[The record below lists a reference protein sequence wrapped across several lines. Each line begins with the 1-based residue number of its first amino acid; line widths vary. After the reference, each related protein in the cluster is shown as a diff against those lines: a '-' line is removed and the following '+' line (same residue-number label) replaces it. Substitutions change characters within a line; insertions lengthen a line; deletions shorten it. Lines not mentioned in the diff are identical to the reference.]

1 MPKVNK
7 PEKKPFVQPG
17 TLNAPAGKPNAKN
30 QKPVVQPG
38 TLNAPA
44 GKPNAKNQKP
54 ATQPEA
60 PVLPASKPVAKEQK
74 SRVGGTAIQGAKSTQ
89 PKEVTTKDPQRQE
102 TESYNREMR
111 RRMQHMKTGPY
122 SDAAT
127 PQQQRRKKLER
138 RKQEAQDEVQKLRGR
153 SPGKITLGRRNTY
166 FVIAVAA
173 ILVLLIVIAILFQM
187 KIL

>member
-1 MPKVNK
+1 MPKANK

-30 QKPVVQPG
+30 QKPV
-38 TLNAPA
+38 A
-44 GKPNAKNQKP
+44 
-54 ATQPEA
+54 QPEA
-60 PVLPASKPVAKEQK
+60 PALSASKLVAKDPK
-74 SRVGGTAIQGAKSTQ
+74 TRVGGTAVQGAKSTQ

-122 SDAAT
+122 SDAPS
-127 PQQQRRKKLER
+127 PQQQRRKKLDR
-138 RKQEAQDEVQKLRGR
+138 RKQEAQEEVQKLRGR
-153 SPGKITLGRRNTY
+153 NPGKITLGRRNTY

-173 ILVLLIVIAILFQM
+173 IVVVLIVLAVLFQM